1 MVLSR
6 RRARDPEGRMPLGSH
21 LREFRNRVIVAGLAV
36 LVCSVVG
43 WVFYEDII
51 AVILDPVSTVR
62 TDDGVPLVVPNFA
75 ATITQPFSLQLR
87 VAFFVGLVLSSPVWL
102 WQIWAFL
109 LPGLKKRERRLAIWF
124 FVASVPL
131 FFAGAALA
139 TWALPRTAA
148 ILLSFL
154 PPSAGGVLNAVD
166 WLNFVLY
173 FVVAFGIAFLLPVF
187 MVGLNSIG
195 LFPVAAMRSG
205 WRFAL
210 LGILIFSAMATPDP
224 EVSTMFALAIPMF
237 GLYWCA
243 VAIATVNERRR
254 LRREPD
260 WTRTADDEA
269 SEL

>member
-6 RRARDPEGRMPLGSH
+6 KRGRDPEGRMSLSSH
-21 LREFRNRVIVAGLAV
+21 FKEFRNRLIVAAIAILACAV
-36 LVCSVVG
+36 IG
-43 WVFYEDII
+43 WIFYEEIFDII
-51 AVILDPVSTVR
+51 VEPISDVER
-62 TDDGVPLVVPNFA
+62 DDGTPLIVLNAA
-75 ATITQPFSLQLR
+75 ATITQPFGLQLR
-87 VAFFVGLVLSSPVWL
+87 ISFFVGVVLASPIWL
-102 WQIWAFL
+102 WQIWAFM

-131 FFAGAALA
+131 FFIGVALA
-139 TWALPRTAA
+139 SWALPRTAG

-154 PPSAGGVLNAVD
+154 PETAGGVLNALD

-187 MVGLNSIG
+187 MVGLNSVG
-195 LFPVAAMRSG
+195 LFPVKAMKSG

-243 VAIATVNERRR
+243 VGIAAFNEKRRR
-254 LRREPD
+254 KKDPE
-260 WTRTADDEA
+260 WMATADDEA